1 MWDTQAAVK
10 YLDAHASPISL
21 GRCAEYT
28 RLAIGA
34 GGLAL
39 IHRVS
44 AKDYGSSLLAAG
56 FASYGQMTEGYL
68 AGDVVVIQPI
78 PGHPHG
84 HMAMFDGTSWVS
96 DFVQLHGL
104 YPGPAYRSA
113 RPPFTIYRCTVL
125 CDTVKPLASA
135 NFA

>member
-1 MWDTQAAVK
+1 MWNTEAAVK
-10 YLDAHASPISL
+10 YLNAHASPTSL

-28 RLAIGA
+28 RLAIAA

-39 IHRVS
+39 IHHVS
-44 AKDYGSSLLAAG
+44 AKDYGSSLTTLG
-56 FASYGQMTEGYL
+56 FASFGQMTEGYL
-68 AGDVVVIQPI
+68 AGDVVVIDSI

-84 HMAMFDGTSWVS
+84 HMAMFNGANWVS
-96 DFVQLHGL
+96 DFVQMHGL

-113 RPPFTIYRCTVL
+113 RPRYTIYRYTVL